1 MYLNWLQIF
10 KVRVRWRNGCAW
22 QVPLETTLLIH
33 IHSKRIT
40 MNIDSNNTNAPSD
53 ALLERLERALIAG
66 RMSRR
71 GFMRAA
77 TAAGFASVGLSALAD
92 ELDAI
97 RANQNAR
104 SAKLQTSYDYVVVGT
119 GSAACALV
127 GRLATRKDASILMI
141 EAGDWDTAPLV
152 MDPSVWFT
160 NLGSERDW
168 KDVALAAPSTNNR
181 AIPEH
186 MGRVVGGGSS
196 INATIWARPFK
207 ADLEF
212 WAEASGDRAWGYEA
226 GLEIY
231 RRMENWQGTPD
242 ARYRGK
248 NGPVWCQPANNPH
261 PVAPAMLEACRSL
274 GYNVFADQNGVRE
287 EGGTG
292 FALMNQIIRDG
303 RRQSMARSYLY
314 PILARPNVTVIVN
327 THVDRLTFAGTKAT
341 GVQIATA
348 SGPKTIN
355 ANTEVIVSAGGI
367 NTPKL
372 MMLSGIGDEA
382 KLREHGIKTLVNA
395 KEVGRNFQDHILHG
409 GCIWEPKEHIPHR
422 NSAANAAGFL
432 KSQAGLASP
441 DVNLVQ
447 IELPYASDEIGKEY
461 SPPGTSWAL
470 CAGLVAPKSRGEIR
484 LTSANPA
491 DRPMVDARF
500 MSHPDDVRA
509 LAYGIEV
516 CREIGNS
523 AGMKDFVKREVAPG
537 KTLTGKAMDDFVR
550 NGATTY
556 FHQSGTCRMGKDGE
570 AVVDSQL
577 RVNGVQGLR
586 IADSSIMPRIPGVAT
601 MATCALIGERMA
613 DILTRGA

>member
-1 MYLNWLQIF
+1 
-10 KVRVRWRNGCAW
+10 
-22 QVPLETTLLIH
+22 
-33 IHSKRIT
+33 
-40 MNIDSNNTNAPSD
+40 MNTHPSIQNAPSD
-53 ALLERLERALIAG
+53 SLLEQLERALIAG
-66 RMSRR
+66 RISRR
-71 GFMRAA
+71 NFLRTA
-77 TAAGFASVGLSALAD
+77 TAAGFSTVGLHALAD

-97 RANQNAR
+97 RANQNER
-104 SAKLQTSYDYVVVGT
+104 SAKLKASYDYVVVGT

-127 GRLATRKDASILMI
+127 GRLATRKEASILMI
-141 EAGDWDTAPLV
+141 EAGDWDVAPSV

-160 NLGSERDW
+160 NLGSDRDW
-168 KDVALAAPSTNNR
+168 KDVALPSASTNNR

-207 ADLEF
+207 ADLEH
-212 WAEASGDRAWGYEA
+212 WAEASGDRAWGYES

-231 RRMENWQGTPD
+231 RRMENWQGAPD

-248 NGPVWCQPANNPH
+248 NGPVWCQPAKDPH
-261 PVAPAMLEACRSL
+261 PVAPALLAACRTL
-274 GYNVFADQNGVRE
+274 GYPVFADQNGARE
-287 EGGTG
+287 EGGIG

-303 RRQSMARSYLY
+303 RRQSMARAYLY
-314 PILARPNVTVIVN
+314 PVLSRPNVTVLVN
-327 THVDRLTFAGTKAT
+327 THVDRLTFAGTRAT

-348 SGPKTIN
+348 SGPKTIG

-372 MMLSGIGDEA
+372 LMLSGIGDEA
-382 KLREHGIKTLVNA
+382 QLRQHGIKTLVNA

-432 KSQAGLASP
+432 KSQSSLVSP

-447 IELPYASDEIGKEY
+447 IELPYASEVVGKEY
-461 SPPGTSWAL
+461 APPPTSWAL

-484 LTSANPA
+484 LRSGNPA
-491 DRPMVDARF
+491 DRPLVDARF
-500 MSHPDDVRA
+500 MSHPDDVKA
-509 LAYGIEV
+509 LAFGIEV

-523 AGMKDFVKREVAPG
+523 PAMKDFVKREVAPG
-537 KTLTGKAMDDFVR
+537 KTLTGKAMEDFVR

-556 FHQSGTCRMGKDGE
+556 FHQAGSCRMGKDAE
-570 AVVDSQL
+570 AVVDSKL
-577 RVNGVQGLR
+577 RVNGIQGLR
-586 IADSSIMPRIPGVAT
+586 IADSSIMPRIAGVAT

-613 DILTRGA
+613 DILSAGN